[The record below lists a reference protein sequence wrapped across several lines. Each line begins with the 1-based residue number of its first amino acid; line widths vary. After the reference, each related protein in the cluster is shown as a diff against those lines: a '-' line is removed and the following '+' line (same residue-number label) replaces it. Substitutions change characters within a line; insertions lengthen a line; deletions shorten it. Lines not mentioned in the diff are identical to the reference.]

1 MTLEQK
7 YSQLAEEL
15 LRGNIVIHKSRRQFS
30 LNAIDQA
37 HEIANVVIK
46 ADGRPIGVTE
56 DMKIHQ
62 H

>member
-1 MTLEQK
+1 M
-7 YSQLAEEL
+7 
-15 LRGNIVIHKSRRQFS
+15 RHKSSRQFS

-56 DMKIHQ
+56 DKKIH
-62 H
+62 HH